1 MAKHTPGPWGAIG
14 TEVKT
19 PGPTSRIIC
28 WTGQPEIAR
37 VEARANARL
46 IAAAPD
52 MLNALLDVLDFW
64 DDPDMSMSELKERV
78 RDAVAKAQGEPALC
92 GK

>member
-1 MAKHTPGPWGAIG
+1 MTKHTPGPWSAIG
-14 TEVKT
+14 ADVKT
-19 PGPTSRIIC
+19 AGPNSHIIC
-28 WTGQPEIAR
+28 WTGLR
-37 VEARANARL
+37 SDVELEELRANARL

-78 RDAVAKAQGEPALC
+78 RYAIAKAQGE
-92 GK
+92 G